1 MDSKEE
7 EDPSILVTEL
17 LRISEPLAHEIG
29 NPDVDEDG
37 SRLLGDGLG
46 EHGLPGA
53 RRAVEEHPLLRAE
66 ELPVREEIRAAQG
79 QDDEVV
85 ERLLDVVEPADGVEL
100 DVDMV
105 GVDDVARNDVL
116 KEGTGWV
123 GTLGGRIRIGE
134 EGTRTSYGVVET
146 SGLPSRLEISF
157 FCCCAFWDAARLGS
171 RWWSPAKRTRQL
183 SAALAA

>member
-1 MDSKEE
+1 MDSKE

-66 ELPVREEIRAAQG
+66 ELAVREEIRAAQG

-116 KEGTGWV
+116 KEGTG
-123 GTLGGRIRIGE
+123 
-134 EGTRTSYGVVET
+134 
-146 SGLPSRLEISF
+146 
-157 FCCCAFWDAARLGS
+157 
-171 RWWSPAKRTRQL
+171 
-183 SAALAA
+183 